1 MSLYN
6 MILSYIY
13 IYDILINYVIVLN
26 DFFHQT
32 TIKTIPTVP
41 KVFFTC
47 VLINCV
53 GWEHIDKIHNL
64 QLRHSEIIIID
75 TH

>member
-1 MSLYN
+1 MLYD
-6 MILSYIY
+6 IVLY

-26 DFFHQT
+26 VFFHQT

-47 VLINCV
+47 VLISCV
-53 GWEHIDKIHNL
+53 GWEHTDKIHNL
-64 QLRHSEIIIID
+64 QLIHTSNVIA
-75 TH
+75 